1 MIREKKRYGNFVV
14 AHDEKKGF
22 VSVRSAVGNWQ
33 LRFRNDHAMYGA
45 LLKFSG
51 DSSLDKYFDNLF
63 TLWYVFTNGL
73 PDGKCVEDLLKAAEE
88 WYGRLQKAD
97 KVNPMKED
105 EAQVLKEVA
114 TAEEIQEEMQD
125 GTGE

>member
-22 VSVRSAVGNWQ
+22 VSVRSAVGHWQ

-51 DSSLDKYFDNLF
+51 DSSLDRYFEHLFGLWYLF
-63 TLWYVFTNGL
+63 TQGL
-73 PDGKCVEDLLKAAEE
+73 PDGQCLEDMLKAAES
-88 WYGRLQKAD
+88 WYARLEKAD
-97 KVNPMKED
+97 KVNPMNED
-105 EAQVLKEVA
+105 DAEVLKEVV
-114 TAEEIQEEMQD
+114 TAEEIKEEMKD

>member
-22 VSVRSAVGNWQ
+22 VSVRSAVGHWQ
-33 LRFRNDHAMYGA
+33 LKFRNDHAMYGA

-51 DSSLDKYFDNLF
+51 DSSLDRYFEHLFGIWYLF
-63 TLWYVFTNGL
+63 TQGL
-73 PDGKCVEDLLKAAEE
+73 PDGQCLEDMLKAAES
-88 WYGRLQKAD
+88 WYARLQKAD
-97 KVNPMKED
+97 KVNPMNED
-105 EAQVLKEVA
+105 DAEVLKEVV
-114 TAEEIQEEMQD
+114 TAEEIKEEMKD

>member
-22 VSVRSAVGNWQ
+22 VSVRSAVGHWQ

-51 DSSLDKYFDNLF
+51 DSSLDKYFEHLF
-63 TLWYVFTNGL
+63 SLWYVFTQGM
-73 PDGKCVEDLLKAAEE
+73 PDGQCLEDLLKAAES
-88 WYGRLQKAD
+88 WYARLQKAD
-97 KVNPMKED
+97 KVNPMNED
-105 EAQVLKEVA
+105 DAEVLKEVV
-114 TAEEIQEEMQD
+114 TAEEIKEEMKD

>member
-22 VSVRSAVGNWQ
+22 VSVRSAVGHWQ
-33 LRFRNDHAMYGA
+33 LKFRNDHAMYGA

-51 DSSLDKYFDNLF
+51 DSSLDRYFEHLFGLWYLF
-63 TLWYVFTNGL
+63 TQGL
-73 PDGKCVEDLLKAAEE
+73 PDGQCLEDLLKAAES
-88 WYGRLQKAD
+88 WYARLEKAD
-97 KVNPMKED
+97 KVNPMNED
-105 EAQVLKEVA
+105 EAEVLKEVV
-114 TAEEIQEEMQD
+114 TAEEIKEEMKD

>member
-51 DSSLDKYFDNLF
+51 DSSLDKYFEHLF
-63 TLWYVFTNGL
+63 SLWYVFTQGL
-73 PDGKCVEDLLKAAEE
+73 PDGKCLEDVLKGCEGWFERLKAA
-88 WYGRLQKAD
+88 D
-97 KVNPMKED
+97 NINPLNED
-105 EAQVLKEVA
+105 DAEVLKEVV
-114 TAEEIQEEMQD
+114 TAEEIKEEIGD

>member
-1 MIREKKRYGNFVV
+1 MIREKKRYGNFIV

-22 VSVRSAVGNWQ
+22 VSVRSAVGHWQ

-51 DSSLDKYFDNLF
+51 DSSLDRYFEHLFGLWYLF
-63 TLWYVFTNGL
+63 TQGL
-73 PDGKCVEDLLKAAEE
+73 PDGQCLEDLLKAAES
-88 WYGRLQKAD
+88 WYARLEKAD
-97 KVNPMKED
+97 KVNPMNED
-105 EAQVLKEVA
+105 EAEVLKEVV
-114 TAEEIQEEMQD
+114 TAEEIKEEMGD